1 MFSYAWARA
10 RRGDAYGQA
19 LADGYGKDKARTY
32 SVLIGASEAL
42 LENLL
47 AGVGAKVGITDEIL
61 LKKIRH
67 IGKGIGRVALS
78 GAVRI
83 GSEEIEENLQ
93 NYLDPLF
100 REILFGEEYQAPSA
114 QETIETTVVTALTTL
129 LLGGGDIARDI
140 AGVRQDARSGKADRA
155 QSAADGALQ
164 ALPPRREAAE
174 ALQRQDELALRRWE
188 EHTRA
193 QALDQMVENLQNG
206 RMPSGLPVEGQS
218 AGMKNAARQGGGV
231 RYSLRAF
238 EDGLRFVDV
247 QTDQE
252 QFDGLSDT
260 EKTKLAVQIIKKK
273 FAGRVVG
280 VDNRVFINGGSAAEY
295 GHPAKNIDS
304 DIRDAKMRASTELD
318 NLIDAGTNFR
328 TEPDG
333 RDGHVHPEATG
344 DFQYFDTIFKVG
356 TEYYTGVI
364 NIEQTARG
372 LKLKDIT
379 KIRNITQDISSSYG
393 KTPKSTFLRDA
404 SMGGIFRNSQKVNG
418 YFSQNQVE
426 STQTAVRSEPLQ
438 PGLVKD
444 RLYRRA
450 NLTSRQQKTLDA
462 IGRALGVEV
471 RFAEQVDG
479 GRANG
484 SYAGGVI
491 TIALNSA
498 DPVGTVFAHEVVY
511 RVREAS
517 EESYRRLERFVGE
530 NMSGR
535 AMAAALAE
543 RGERYGSEDTGYLT
557 EETVADAVG
566 YLLGDTESLARLV
579 QADLDLSRTL
589 LDVVH
594 DVVQKIRQTLRRD
607 GSAALTERQR
617 ESFRDL
623 ESRLDELEQT
633 LREAIGTAEAEST
646 AAGNG
651 EAKYALDGK
660 TFREDKYFARLMDR
674 WNSLTDG
681 SHVKV
686 GAIQKG
692 SALERIG
699 LPAGPMYFD
708 VGKIRKAMADHG
720 DHLSSAVLKDIPDL
734 LNDPIVI
741 AEYKGAKNT
750 VNVYGNLFVNGTPV
764 VVGVVMRLDS
774 SGKGTITNIR
784 TIHVRRDFSKQITD
798 DSVLYLNE
806 DKKKT
811 QKWFHDCGNLNVP
824 LAGTQFGVIRSIT
837 FDADSVK
844 RENPGLEKIS

>member
-1 MFSYAWARA
+1 MQAKRQREARA
-10 RRGDAYGQA
+10 EAAAQIRQRTQDFRAGLNRSYMAGQQDTVDAMNRALDGIDAAMGQYA
-19 LADGYGKDKARTY
+19 GGFGSPAAGSLPPGSADLTAQ
-32 SVLIGASEAL
+32 AAQ
-42 LENLL
+42 
-47 AGVGAKVGITDEIL
+47 GVGTAVLT
-61 LKKIRH
+61 
-67 IGKGIGRVALS
+67 GRDFA
-78 GAVRI
+78 
-83 GSEEIEENLQ
+83 
-93 NYLDPLF
+93 
-100 REILFGEEYQAPSA
+100 
-114 QETIETTVVTALTTL
+114 ET
-129 LLGGGDIARDI
+129 
-140 AGVRQDARSGKADRA
+140 
-155 QSAADGALQ
+155 
-164 ALPPRREAAE
+164 
-174 ALQRQDELALRRWE
+174 LQRRDELALRRWE
-188 EHTRA
+188 EQTRA
-193 QALDQMVENLQNG
+193 QALDRMVENLQNG
-206 RMPSGLPVEGQS
+206 RMPSGLPVESRGED
-218 AGMKNAARQGGGV
+218 MENTAREGGGV

-238 EDGLRFVDV
+238 ENGLRFVDV

-260 EKTKLAVQIIKKK
+260 EKTKLAVQTIKKK

-280 VDNRVFINGGSAAEY
+280 VDNRVFVNGGSAAEY

-304 DIRDAKMRASTELD
+304 DIRNAKMRASTELD

-333 RDGHVHPEATG
+333 RDGHVHPEAAG

-393 KTPKSTFLRDA
+393 ETPKSTFLRDA
-404 SMGGIFRNSQKVNG
+404 SMDSIFKSSQKVNG
-418 YFSQNQVE
+418 DFSQNQVE
-426 STQTAVRSEPLQ
+426 STLTASQTKPLQ

-444 RLYRRA
+444 RLYRQA

-498 DPVGTVFAHEVVY
+498 DPVGTVFAHEVVH
-511 RVREAS
+511 RIREVS
-517 EESYRRLERFVGE
+517 EVSYRRLERFVRE
-530 NMSGR
+530 NMSDR

-617 ESFRDL
+617 EAFRDL
-623 ESRLDELEQT
+623 ESRLDGLELT

-651 EAKYALDGK
+651 EAKYEISRTLGSELDQ
-660 TFREDKYFARLMDR
+660 
-674 WNSLTDG
+674 
-681 SHVKV
+681 V
-686 GAIQKG
+686 
-692 SALERIG
+692 
-699 LPAGPMYFD
+699 
-708 VGKIRKAMADHG
+708 
-720 DHLSSAVLKDIPDL
+720 
-734 LNDPIVI
+734 
-741 AEYKGAKNT
+741 
-750 VNVYGNLFVNGTPV
+750 
-764 VVGVVMRLDS
+764 
-774 SGKGTITNIR
+774 
-784 TIHVRRDFSKQITD
+784 
-798 DSVLYLNE
+798 
-806 DKKKT
+806 
-811 QKWFHDCGNLNVP
+811 
-824 LAGTQFGVIRSIT
+824 LAGTFPALNNDIYIGNTSKFLTDEIGISNFDVTMPPRKAYSAMVTEEQARKAGRYEAGMNYHGLGKNGLIEVLNASETPIAAFADTPGEKGKRANRIVLVTDKIISGQNVAVIEELETKGHRSGQRIDANKVIT
-837 FDADSVK
+837 SYNRATLVHDIMQAAADGRLLALDEKRSRSQLAGARTANWYVAIQGTDFEANIRNFLRNVK
-844 RENPGLEKIS
+844 WENSGEKTYTSESAWADPLPLWKQKLQEYAEGR